1 MGSFGDRLR
10 REREQRGVSLDDI
23 ALTTKIRAGLLQAL
37 EEEKFDRLPGGIF
50 NKGFVRAY
58 ARHLGLDEDQAVA
71 DYLVASGEGP
81 IRRAGEGSTGAR
93 TEAAEPRIQLVREE
107 AEANASQ
114 GSPLGVRGLFAGL
127 LVLVVVGAV
136 AWFYYHRER
145 HAENP
150 SSPEPAAVSAPANP
164 AASTNGPSVNAP
176 SASPATGSSSTSE
189 SNSAPPQAAGPQNS
203 VPSAAPSESKP
214 ASVGESSLPPGAFA
228 VRLKA
233 DEECWVQIA
242 ADGKSEEVTLEAGL
256 DKTVTAKNRVT
267 VRAGNV
273 GALEISF
280 NGKKLP
286 TQGDYGQVKTLV
298 FGPDGLESAGIRPS
312 TAAPTANP

>member
-10 REREQRGVSLDDI
+10 REREQRGISLDDI

-71 DYLVASGEGP
+71 DYLAASGEAP
-81 IRRAGEGSTGAR
+81 SRRPESAAGAR
-93 TEAAEPRIQLVREE
+93 GDTTEPRIQLVREE
-107 AEANASQ
+107 PESESGQ
-114 GSPLGVRGLFAGL
+114 GSPHGVRGLFAGL
-127 LVLVVVGAV
+127 LVLVVVGAS

-145 HAENP
+145 RTE
-150 SSPEPAAVSAPANP
+150 SPASQEPAAVMTPANP
-164 AASTNGPSVNAP
+164 AVSSNT
-176 SASPATGSSSTSE
+176 SPAQPSSTPASGTPE
-189 SNSAPPQAAGPQNS
+189 SKPEPSQAAGAQK
-203 VPSAAPSESKP
+203 PSAPTTPAESKP
-214 ASVGESSLPPGAFA
+214 ATVGNPSVVPAGAFA

-233 DEECWVQIA
+233 DEECWLQIA
-242 ADGKSEEVTLEAGL
+242 ADGKSEEVTMEAGL
-256 DKTVTAKNRVT
+256 DKTITAKNRLT

-273 GALEISF
+273 GALEVSF
-280 NGKKLP
+280 NGTKLP

-298 FGPDGLESAGIRPS
+298 FGPNGLEPTGLRPGD
-312 TAAPTANP
+312 AAPTANP